1 MCFIQSYLDELGQ
14 ANMVNS
20 CSPSGLGAYNSI
32 ARERNMHVKETLV
45 SLCTQKT
52 PTPTLP
58 W

>member
-1 MCFIQSYLDELGQ
+1 MMCFIQSYLDELGQ
-14 ANMVNS
+14 ANIVIRPRASVLIIRLQTM
-20 CSPSGLGAYNSI
+20 
-32 ARERNMHVKETLV
+32 RNMHVKETLV